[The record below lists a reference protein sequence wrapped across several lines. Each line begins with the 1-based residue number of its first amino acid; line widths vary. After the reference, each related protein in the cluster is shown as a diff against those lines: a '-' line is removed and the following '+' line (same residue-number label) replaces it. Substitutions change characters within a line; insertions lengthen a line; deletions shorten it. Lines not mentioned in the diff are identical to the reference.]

1 MLHGPYRRKP
11 NRYAA
16 KKTLLS
22 DMVQNIREN
31 LHTKDYRA
39 RVAKLHES
47 NSMDE
52 VLDKARLAV
61 ANAATDLDDS
71 NDPAIDQHSGFFRQI
86 PSNDKEEE
94 DLEDNPDKSV
104 ERVVDEEDDGATN
117 YAEVAYNII
126 LRIFII
132 NILILF
138 LILSLKIYLFEKKI
152 YFKVF
157 FIYNIKFSF

>member
-1 MLHGPYRRKP
+1 MLHGPYRRKS

-22 DMVQNIREN
+22 DVVQNMREN

-39 RVAKLHES
+39 RVAKLHKS

-71 NDPAIDQHSGFFRQI
+71 NNPAIDQHSGFFRQI

-94 DLEDNPDKSV
+94 DLKDNPDQSV
-104 ERVVDEEDDGATN
+104 ERVVDEEVDGATN
-117 YAEVAYNII
+117 YAKIAYNII

-132 NILILF
+132 IIIILF
-138 LILSLKIYLFEKKI
+138 LILFFRINLFKKEI

-157 FIYNIKFSF
+157 FLYT